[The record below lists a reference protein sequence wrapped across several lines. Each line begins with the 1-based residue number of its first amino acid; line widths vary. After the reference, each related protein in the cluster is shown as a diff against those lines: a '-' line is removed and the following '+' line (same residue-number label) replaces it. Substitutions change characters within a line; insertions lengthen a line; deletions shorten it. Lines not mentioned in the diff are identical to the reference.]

1 MTSRFENVRDALP
14 ENLPPWGVLVFE
26 SHHSSQFSMPWRTH
40 RFAKIVYVLD
50 GAGSF
55 DIEQSIFEFSAG
67 DVFVVPP
74 GTKNRIRDRN
84 GSPVSLYACC
94 VSNRV
99 LGCDPELRDR
109 LKMLHWTQQPRRTL
123 AVASVL
129 RRMVLQQDR
138 VAVSRSA
145 EMLAEAW
152 RLIGLVVTAV
162 SVDGDSQKKRLK
174 PLRGDNQDEEI
185 VRQYVSELPANF
197 LSYQTIDDAAE
208 TCGLSRRVFT
218 RIFRETSGTTW
229 LSYVRQ
235 IAIDHACGLLRDSD
249 LPIMS
254 VAFESGFSELSTFYR
269 QFNKRV
275 GKSPAAYRES
285 VRQ

>member
-26 SHHSSQFSMPWRTH
+26 SHHSAQFSMPWRTH

-55 DIEQSIFEFSAG
+55 DIEQGVFDFSAG

-74 GTKNRIRDRN
+74 GTKNRIRDSDA
-84 GSPVSLYACC
+84 SPVSLYACC
-94 VSNRV
+94 ISNRV
-99 LGCDPELRDR
+99 CDSDPGLRNT
-109 LKMLHWTQQPRRTL
+109 LKVSHWAQQPRRTL
-123 AVASVL
+123 AVASIL

-138 VAVSRSA
+138 ESPSRPA
-145 EMLAEAW
+145 EMLGEAW
-152 RLIGLVVTAV
+152 RLLGLVV
-162 SVDGDSQKKRLK
+162 SVASTDDTSKKRTA
-174 PLRGDNQDEEI
+174 PHRGANQDEEV
-185 VRQYVSELPANF
+185 VRQYISELPANF
-197 LSYQTIDDAAE
+197 LSAQTIDEAAE

-218 RIFRETSGTTW
+218 RLFREITETTW

-235 IAIDHACGLLRDSD
+235 IAIDHACGLLRNTN
-249 LPIMS
+249 LPIIS
-254 VAFESGFSELSTFYR
+254 VAFESGFAELSTFYR

-285 VRQ
+285 SRQ

>member
-1 MTSRFENVRDALP
+1 MTSRFDDVRDALP

-26 SHHSSQFSMPWRTH
+26 SHHSAQFSMPWRTH

-55 DIEQSIFEFSAG
+55 DIQQSVTDFSAG

-74 GTKNRIRDRN
+74 GYKNRIRDSD

-94 VSNRV
+94 IASGV
-99 LGCDPELRDR
+99 LDCDPELRGK
-109 LKMLHWTQQPRRTL
+109 LEVSHWTQQPRRTL

-138 VAVSRSA
+138 VSASRSA

-152 RLIGLVVTAV
+152 RLLGLVVSVSSIDESSAKRRTAT
-162 SVDGDSQKKRLK
+162 
-174 PLRGDNQDEEI
+174 PRGGNQDEEI
-185 VRQYVSELPANF
+185 VRQYVSELPAHF
-197 LSYQTIDDAAE
+197 LSAQTIDEAAE

-218 RIFRETSGTTW
+218 RLFREITETTW

-235 IAIDHACGLLRDSD
+235 IAINHACGLLRESD
-249 LPIMS
+249 LPIIS
-254 VAFESGFSELSTFYR
+254 VAFESGFAELSTFYR

-275 GKSPAAYRES
+275 GESPAAYREAS
-285 VRQ
+285 RQ